1 MTASNA
7 LRQAFLSFFEEN
19 EHLALPSSPVIP
31 LDDPTLLFIN
41 AGMNQ
46 FKDVFLGKSAPRSP
60 RATTS
65 QKCVRVGG
73 KHNDLENV
81 GHTSR
86 HLTFFEMLG
95 NFSFGDYF
103 KKEAIQFAWHV
114 STEIFQF
121 DPEKIWVSVF
131 EDDDEAYE
139 LWKSHISEKRLV
151 RMGRKDNFWEMG
163 TYGPCGPCSELLY
176 DRGKSFGSAKSP
188 LTDTD
193 GERFLE
199 FWNLVFMQFNSVEG
213 PNSKVIQEPLARPSI
228 DTGAG
233 LERLLMLQMGARSVY
248 ETDVLR
254 TLIGEVERLSGKTYT
269 PDAKDSAAFRVISD
283 HIRTLAFAIADGA
296 QPSNTDRGYVLRK
309 VLRRAV
315 RYGRTLGLT
324 EPFLYKLIPTLNQ
337 LMGAHYSELT
347 SAKGRIEELVAL
359 EEENFIRT
367 LKRGGNLLKSV
378 IEKSQASK
386 CIDGKDAFVLKD
398 TYGFPIEEVALI
410 AKDAGLKI
418 DMDGYKT
425 HEDEARA
432 LSKAAHANAA
442 QIATSSIFETY
453 VEENGLSTF
462 VGYDNLSSKGTVKAL
477 VVDGEFASEITPET
491 KEALVITDS
500 TPFYA
505 QMGGQTGDSG
515 KLSSKGATFHVINTL
530 SPFSGVIAHK
540 GSLESGTLKV
550 GDAIELEVDGNRR
563 KNIRA
568 HHSATHLIHWALTEV
583 LGDHVRQAGSLVLPD
598 RLRFDFNHHKALS
611 SEELLAIERKVNAA
625 IRNSPIVFIEE
636 KAYDDVKGDTT
647 IRQFFGDKYGDTV
660 RVVALGPTKELC
672 GGTHVESLA
681 EVGMVKI
688 LKESSIASGV
698 RRIEAVCGLAC
709 EVFIEKMQGQ
719 LAQIESAAGAKGEK
733 LIPKIE
739 ETLKEVNDLKKSLKA
754 HEEAQLAESM
764 QALLDQSQT
773 LGDITFL
780 SAKVDVTSKELK
792 NAVEAAFSSLQ
803 SKSDKAALVLACEE
817 AGRCQLA
824 IKLSRAL
831 VNDGMNAKKLLEVTF
846 DHLGGRGGGRDD
858 FATCGGQ
865 NPSGI
870 PAAFEAI
877 RNSLSSA

>member
-1 MTASNA
+1 MTDSNV
-7 LRQAFLSFFEEN
+7 LRKAFLSFFEKN
-19 EHLALPSSPVIP
+19 EHLVLPSSPVIP

-46 FKDVFLGKSAPRSP
+46 FKDVFLGKSTARSP

-103 KKEAIQFAWHV
+103 KKEAIAFAWHV
-114 STEIFQF
+114 STEIFKF
-121 DPEKIWVSVF
+121 DSKKIWVSVY
-131 EDDDEAYE
+131 EEDDEAFE
-139 LWKSHISEKRLV
+139 LWKSHIDEKRLV
-151 RMGRKDNFWEMG
+151 RMGKKDNFWEMG

-176 DRGKSFGSAKSP
+176 DRGESFGSAKSP
-188 LTDTD
+188 LTDSE

-199 FWNLVFMQFNSVEG
+199 FWNLVFMQFNSIEG
-213 PNSKVIQEPLARPSI
+213 PNSKVIQDPLAKPSI

-254 TLIGEVERLSGKTYT
+254 TLIGEVERLSNKVYT
-269 PDAKDSAAFRVISD
+269 PDAEDSAAFRVISD

-324 EPFLYKLIPTLNQ
+324 KPFLHKLVPTLTQ
-337 LMGAHYSELT
+337 LMGEHYTELV
-347 SAKGRIEELVAL
+347 SAKTRIEELIAL
-359 EEENFIRT
+359 EEESFSRT

-378 IEKSQASK
+378 IDKSEKAK

-398 TYGFPIEEVALI
+398 TYGFPIEEIALI

-425 HEDEARA
+425 CEDEARA
-432 LSKAAHANAA
+432 LSKAAHTSSA

-453 VEENGLSTF
+453 LKDHGATTF
-462 VGYDNLSSKGTVKAL
+462 VGYENLNAKGICTAL
-477 VVDGEFASEITPET
+477 VVDGKFKSEITPED
-491 KEALVITDS
+491 KEVLVISDT

-515 KLSSKGATFHVINTL
+515 ELITKSAKFNITTTL

-540 GSLESGTLKV
+540 GSLLVGTLKV
-550 GDAIELEVDGNRR
+550 GDSIDLQVDGVRR

-611 SEELLAIERKVNAA
+611 QDELIQIERKANGA
-625 IRNSPIVFIEE
+625 IRNSNAVLIQE
-636 KAYDDVKGDTT
+636 KAYDDVKEDRS
-647 IRQFFGDKYGDTV
+647 IRQFFGDKYGESV
-660 RVVALGPTKELC
+660 RVVTLGPTKELC

-681 EVGMVKI
+681 EIGMIKI
-688 LKESSIASGV
+688 TKESSIASGV
-698 RRIEAVCGLAC
+698 RRIEAVCGFAA
-709 EVFIEKMQGQ
+709 EEYIEKMQHE
-719 LAQIESAAGAKGEK
+719 LLEVETAIGAKGEK
-733 LIPKIE
+733 LIPKID
-739 ETLKEVNDLKKSLKA
+739 ETLREVCDLKKSLKA
-754 HEEAQLAESM
+754 YEEAKLAADM
-764 QALLDQSQT
+764 RALLNQT
-773 LGDITFL
+773 ELLGEINFL
-780 SAKVDVTSKELK
+780 NAKVEISTKELK
-792 NAVEAAFSSLQ
+792 NAVEAAFSSMQ
-803 SKSDKAALVLACEE
+803 ATSDKTAVVLACEE
-817 AGRCQLA
+817 EGRCQLA

-831 VNDGMNAKKLLEVTF
+831 VNSGVNAKKLLEVTF
-846 DHLGGRGGGRDD
+846 DHLQGRGGGRDD

-865 NPSGI
+865 DPSGI
-870 PAAFEAI
+870 PKAFEAI
-877 RNSLSSA
+877 RNYLNRA